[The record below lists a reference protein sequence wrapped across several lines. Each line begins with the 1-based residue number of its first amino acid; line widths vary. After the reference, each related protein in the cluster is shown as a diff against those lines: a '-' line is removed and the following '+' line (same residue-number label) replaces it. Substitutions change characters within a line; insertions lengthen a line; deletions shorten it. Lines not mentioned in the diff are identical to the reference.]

1 MANSSRKLVSPVGR
15 LSFPALFVP
24 EVNQNNPSAT
34 AKYSTIIVFDKD
46 TDIAPL
52 EEIIAEAREA
62 KFGQDVPSNFRN
74 PIRDGS
80 EKAHLGEPFGEGTK
94 FVTAKSNFQ
103 PGIVGPDLQPV
114 IDQNEVYPG
123 VYARLQIHAFG
134 YGTNGNNGVGIG
146 LDNVQKVKDGG
157 ALDGRVDAS
166 SAFDA
171 VEVDDLL

>member
-80 EKAHLGEPFGEGTK
+80 EKAHLGEPFQVELPTGHRRPRPPAGHRPERGLSRSLRSTPDPCLWLWHQRQQRCRNWPRQCPEGQGRRRSRRSRRCV
-94 FVTAKSNFQ
+94 FRFRCS
-103 PGIVGPDLQPV
+103 
-114 IDQNEVYPG
+114 
-123 VYARLQIHAFG
+123 R
-134 YGTNGNNGVGIG
+134 
-146 LDNVQKVKDGG
+146 GG
-157 ALDGRVDAS
+157 
-166 SAFDA
+166 
-171 VEVDDLL
+171 

>member
-74 PIRDGS
+74 P
-80 EKAHLGEPFGEGTK
+80 
-94 FVTAKSNFQ
+94 
-103 PGIVGPDLQPV
+103 
-114 IDQNEVYPG
+114 
-123 VYARLQIHAFG
+123 
-134 YGTNGNNGVGIG
+134 
-146 LDNVQKVKDGG
+146 
-157 ALDGRVDAS
+157 
-166 SAFDA
+166 
-171 VEVDDLL
+171 